1 MVDTGGVVPVVYSGR
16 MFPVKGGVY
25 MNKPTEIELTDA
37 LEKAI
42 SVYQYASMTSWERE
56 CCEEDMKFAE
66 DVFKRTGR
74 ELE

>member
-1 MVDTGGVVPVVYSGR
+1 
-16 MFPVKGGVY
+16 